1 MKRRLPSVVVVLISA
16 IILAVAC
23 SVKEDRGDCPCRL
36 VFDFSGVDCEDSHGI
51 SLSVMSSDGFLF
63 QDSLVLVPPSCMEYV
78 VYVPQRQLAVNIHE
92 GAEGLFTPGDGLSIP
107 EGMQCPPLYLY
118 CAAIDATCETAVC
131 APVLYKNY
139 CTVTL
144 QFETGSMP
152 LPFSVRITGNISG
165 YDRYGRPK
173 QGKFSHV
180 PELDADGICR
190 VRVPRQTDGSLRMEI
205 VEEGKVLREFALG
218 EIIIA
223 SGYDWSLPAL
233 RDVTLE
239 IDYSKTDVIF
249 RVEGWEDESVFEVV
263 I

>member
-1 MKRRLPSVVVVLISA
+1 MKRRLPSVVVVLILA

-218 EIIIA
+218 EIINA